1 MLQMLLSLFLDLL
14 FERNKFFAI
23 TCGTRIGVKSWGIW
37 GYVDVF
43 SRSQVD
49 IEMGLRPIYDRI
61 GAERVAL
68 TRGIIFF
75 LSEDGHFLD
84 IALDGSVPAVN

>member
-1 MLQMLLSLFLDLL
+1 
-14 FERNKFFAI
+14 
-23 TCGTRIGVKSWGIW
+23 
-37 GYVDVF
+37 
-43 SRSQVD
+43 
-49 IEMGLRPIYDRI
+49 MGLRSIYDRI

-84 IALDGSVPAVN
+84 ITLDGSVSAVN